1 METFKENLDRNH
13 GRKLMG
19 FHFNGQDFEIR
30 TTDHTY
36 HHLERK
42 YDMSVVCGNIVAL
55 GKERLYRYADQGNDV
70 AIIDENHD
78 LTVIITFEGKETEA
92 NQIRIR
98 TVIAKS
104 DVWVK
109 SGTRVFNLGNYK
121 GGF

>member
-1 METFKENLDRNH
+1 METFKENLNRNH
-13 GRKLMG
+13 GKRLMS
-19 FHFNGQDFEIR
+19 FSFNGKDFEIR

-42 YDMSVVCGNIVAL
+42 YNMDIVCGNIVAL
-55 GKERLYRYADQGNDV
+55 GKERLYRYADQGDDV
-70 AIIDENHD
+70 AIIDEDHD
-78 LTVIITFEGKETEA
+78 ITVIITFEGITGV

-109 SGTRVFNLGNYK
+109 NGTRVFNLKNYE